1 MDTRWRRGLI
11 TVIWKFPVGEWAA
24 TLDPLQTGGQLR
36 DLATRALR

>member
-24 TLDPLQTGGQLR
+24 TLLSRQEANYATSPL
-36 DLATRALR
+36 ALR